1 MGLWSRRQWCEQP
14 AEGLHKRSHAPG
26 LAALLIL
33 SVSLALYSFAAT
45 TLPSSTAAPAL
56 PPIATEDILIDGDSM
71 VVLRDR
77 VLEVSSV
84 VVKDQG
90 RLTIQG
96 STLLVSGAITISGE
110 AVILVVDSTVEA
122 KGPIVL
128 TGSSVLYASNSSITS
143 VTLSEQS
150 SATFIDS
157 SIQSLTVLEGSV
169 AEIMDSTV
177 AGFTTERCLF
187 LASSVVYERDDET
200 TVVLHPNPTG
210 S

>member
-1 MGLWSRRQWCEQP
+1 MSHRSRGEWCEQP
-14 AEGLHKRSHAPG
+14 PEGLHTRSYAPG

-33 SVSLALYSFAAT
+33 SVSLALYSTVAT
-45 TLPSSTAAPAL
+45 MLPSSTTAPAL
-56 PPIATEDILIDGDSM
+56 PPIATEIILIDSDSM
-71 VVLRDR
+71 MVLRDHD
-77 VLEVSSV
+77 LEVSSV

-110 AVILVVDSTVEA
+110 ASILVVDSTIEA
-122 KGPIVL
+122 EGPIVL
-128 TGSSVLYASNSSITS
+128 AGSPVLYASNSNITS

-169 AEIMDSTV
+169 ADIMDSTV
-177 AGFTTERCLF
+177 AGFTTERCLI
-187 LASSVVYERDDET
+187 LASSIAYEGEDET